1 MWEVRDS
8 VSVRPANEA
17 AVRVTAVDRDLAY
30 DLRWYDES
38 ASIVPLWW
46 LGIWERGSDE
56 LVRTEILQ
64 GPRAHSPRDLFDWL
78 AGAAPGPLAA
88 HRVAAVAGVVVGA
101 PLPAT

>member
-1 MWEVRDS
+1 M
-8 VSVRPANEA
+8 SVRPAHEA

-64 GPRAHSPRDLFDWL
+64 GPRTHSPRDLFDWL
-78 AGAAPGPLAA
+78 AGAAPEPLAA
-88 HRVAAVAGVVVGA
+88 HLVAVVAGVVVGA